1 MNKRRLNYLLVVLS
15 LSFTLHSQEETILFG
30 QQKAI
35 NNLSSDAGLSNNN
48 LDSYLKKRYKRSLY
62 QLTQSEGVEIIKG
75 FQDGTISKN
84 SVLEYINPKRQVVE
98 NSQSTSQQS
107 SAQSKDLIAAS
118 VLEVGMKK
126 RFHFKDGSI
135 SEGEITG
142 VNDNL
147 VTLLTE
153 SGEFKIPKDEFL
165 AETAEITN
173 KKGEKFV
180 GHVLKETN
188 EEFSIRTQYGDAVI
202 HKRNI
207 EKMSRYHGG
216 IRDPQTEM
224 TKRFYIGEAN
234 LLSVFLDPT
243 ANLLAPNTF
252 YISGMSL
259 GYGLTDRFMLTT
271 KYASNFNGDL
281 NLYPRLRFRHKK
293 SADKESSMS
302 VGLGF
307 HRSYPVKSTIG
318 KYAHAI
324 KVDGKSDTTIN
335 LVNLEIEDVM
345 KDPNIEENPVYVEAY
360 LVYTSHRT
368 NPTGRGKVGW
378 TVGGKVSNA
387 FQDNI
392 QGYLKSGYTFDDEN
406 YKIPYRLWASL
417 DYDLRKDLKFVAST
431 WIDNGYR
438 SMDAGDAFQDYTGSD
453 GSTPLS
459 IDSIKGKKSMFDFD
473 FGLLYAPTDNFRIG
487 VHFQQPFLDFY
498 WEFFEF

>member
-1 MNKRRLNYLLVVLS
+1 MKTGKFINILAVLFIS
-15 LSFTLHSQEETILFG
+15 LTLQAQDQTIFFG

-35 NNLSSDAGLSNNN
+35 NNLSTDAGLSATE
-48 LDSYLKKRYKRSLY
+48 LDEYLKKRYKRPLY
-62 QLTQSEGVEIIKG
+62 QLTQAEGAEIIKG
-75 FQDGTISKN
+75 FQDGALSRSSILDYTKPAITN
-84 SVLEYINPKRQVVE
+84 NA
-98 NSQSTSQQS
+98 SQQT
-107 SAQSKDLIAAS
+107 SAQKKELIAAS

-135 SEGEITG
+135 SEGEILAL
-142 VNDNL
+142 DAEL
-147 VTLLTE
+147 VTLVTG
-153 SGEFKIPKDEFL
+153 SGEFKIPKSEFL

-180 GHVLKETN
+180 GHVLLESE
-188 EEFSIRTQYGDAVI
+188 EEFKIRTQYGDAVV
-202 HKRNI
+202 HKRDI

-224 TKRFYIGEAN
+224 TKRFYVGEAS

-252 YISGMSL
+252 YLSGMSL
-259 GYGLTDRFMLTT
+259 GYGLTDRFMITT

-281 NLYPRLRFRHKK
+281 NLHPRLRFMHNK
-293 SADKESSMS
+293 SADKERSMS

-307 HRSYPVKSTIG
+307 HRSYPIKSLLG
-318 KYAHAI
+318 NYAHAI
-324 KVDGKSDTTIN
+324 KVDALGDTTIN
-335 LVNLEIEDVM
+335 QTDLSLDDVM
-345 KDPNIEENPVYVEAY
+345 KNPSNTDDNPVYVEAY
-360 LVYTSHRT
+360 LVYTSHRV

-378 TVGGKVSNA
+378 TVGGKISNA
-387 FQDNI
+387 FQDYI
-392 QGYLKSGYTFDDEN
+392 QPQLKSGYTFDEKN

-431 WIDNGYR
+431 WVDNGYR
-438 SMDAGDAFQDYTGSD
+438 SMDAQDAFQDYLGTD
-453 GSTPLS
+453 KSTPLS

-473 FGLLYAPTDNFRIG
+473 FGLLYAPTENFRIG
-487 VHFQQPFLDFY
+487 VHFQQPFIDFY

>member
-1 MNKRRLNYLLVVLS
+1 MNRSQLICALVILMFSFS
-15 LSFTLHSQEETILFG
+15 LQAQNETILFG

-35 NNLSSDAGLSNNN
+35 NNLSSDAGLSAND
-48 LDSYLKKRYKRSLY
+48 LDSYLKKRYKKPLY
-62 QLTQSEGVEIIKG
+62 QLTQTEGAEIINS
-75 FQDGTISKN
+75 FQDGTLSKN
-84 SVLEYINPKRQVVE
+84 VILGYINPQQQIVQ
-98 NSQSTSQQS
+98 NIQPNNQQS
-107 SAQSKDLIAAS
+107 SAQNKDLIAVS
-118 VLEVGMKK
+118 ILEVGMKK

-142 VNDNL
+142 VDNNL
-147 VTLLTE
+147 VTLVTE

-180 GHVLKETN
+180 GHVLKETQ

-224 TKRFYIGEAN
+224 TKRFYIGEAS

-252 YISGMSL
+252 YLSGMSL

-281 NLYPRLRFRHKK
+281 NLHPRLRFRHNK

-378 TVGGKVSNA
+378 TVGGKISNA

-392 QGYLKSGYTFDDEN
+392 QGYLKTGYTFDEEN

-438 SMDAGDAFQDYTGSD
+438 SMDAGDAFQDYIGSD
-453 GSTPLS
+453 DSTPLS

-487 VHFQQPFLDFY
+487 VHFQQPFIDFY

>member
-1 MNKRRLNYLLVVLS
+1 MKKRQLLFAIFFGILLDGIKAQS
-15 LSFTLHSQEETILFG
+15 ETIVFG

-35 NNLSSDAGLSNNN
+35 NTLSGEAGLSSAELNN
-48 LDSYLKKRYKRSLY
+48 YLKKRYQRPLF
-62 QLTQSEGVEIIKG
+62 QLTVSEGADLIQG
-75 FQDGTISKN
+75 FQDGTLTKASITQYVSQKTQKAQISIEK
-84 SVLEYINPKRQVVE
+84 SP
-98 NSQSTSQQS
+98 
-107 SAQSKDLIAAS
+107 AQKQDLIAAS
-118 VLEVGMKK
+118 ILEVGMKK

-135 SEGEITG
+135 SEGEIIA
-142 VNDNL
+142 VNEDL
-147 VTLLTE
+147 VTLVTE
-153 SGEFKIPKDEFL
+153 SGEFRIPKNEFL

-180 GHVLKETN
+180 GHVLEESA
-188 EEFSIRTQYGDAVI
+188 EEFRIRTIYGDATI

-207 EKMSRYHGG
+207 EKMSRFHGG
-216 IRDPQTEM
+216 IKDPKTEM
-224 TKRFYIGEAN
+224 RKRFYTGEAN

-252 YISGMSL
+252 YMSGMSL

-281 NLYPRLRFRHKK
+281 NLHPRLRVFHNKT
-293 SADKESSMS
+293 ATKERSMS

-307 HRSYPVKSTIG
+307 HRSYPVKSIIG

-324 KVDGKSDTTIN
+324 KVNGMGDSTIN
-335 LVNLEIEDVM
+335 QIDVTIDDVM
-345 KDPNIEENPVYVEAY
+345 INPNEDENPVYVEAY
-360 LVYTSHRT
+360 LVYTSHRV

-387 FQDNI
+387 FQEDI
-392 QGYLKSGYTFDDEN
+392 QSHLKSAYTFDKNN

-417 DYDLRKDLKFVAST
+417 DYDLRRDLKFVAST

-438 SMDAGDAFQDYTGSD
+438 TMDAQAAFQDYFGTD
-453 GSTPLS
+453 DSTPLS
-459 IDSIKGKKSMFDFD
+459 IDSIKGKKSNFDFD
-473 FGLLYAPTDNFRIG
+473 FGLLYAPTENFRIG
-487 VHFQQPFLDFY
+487 VHFQQPFIDFY